1 MQAFQQFSPLFPNK
15 LNVAHH
21 VFFVQ
26 LPLVRDGAGS
36 SFRQDNDSLFSG
48 AARNVLTG
56 VPFLFARVVFLLALR
71 VFGTLHWRCSAVYN
85 HFLDIG
91 KLCDKLLP
99 TP

>member
-1 MQAFQQFSPLFPNK
+1 
-15 LNVAHH
+15 
-21 VFFVQ
+21 
-26 LPLVRDGAGS
+26 
-36 SFRQDNDSLFSG
+36 
-48 AARNVLTG
+48 VLTG